1 MEANWGEIS
10 QLLMPALTGL
20 ICMGYAVFI
29 FVKGGTHLRGKG
41 WHTKKEA
48 PKSYYFMLFFMLLIG
63 LSSIISTAI
72 RSFYIFDS

>member
-1 MEANWGEIS
+1 MDATSGEIWN
-10 QLLMPALTGL
+10 LLPPALTGL

-48 PKSYYFMLFFMLLIG
+48 PKSYYFMLFLMLLIG
-63 LSSIISTAI
+63 LSSIIFTAI
-72 RSFYIFDS
+72 RAFQIFNN